1 MNRGLPS
8 YAYSNWLVA
17 EAALVQE
24 CTLQQQAKACISQ
37 IYEII
42 IWFRSLC
49 LRIQQTPKM
58 NIVIV
63 DTSV

>member
-42 IWFRSLC
+42 I
-49 LRIQQTPKM
+49 
-58 NIVIV
+58 
-63 DTSV
+63 